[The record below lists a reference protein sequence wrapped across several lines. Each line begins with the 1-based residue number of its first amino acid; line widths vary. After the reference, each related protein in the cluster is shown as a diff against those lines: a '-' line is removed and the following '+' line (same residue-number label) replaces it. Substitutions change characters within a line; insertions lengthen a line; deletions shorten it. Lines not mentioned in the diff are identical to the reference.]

1 MRCCSPDKAADWAD
15 RLIDE
20 FGSISAVLAAGPA
33 AQTRVIGD
41 RLAVDLLGTAR
52 AVMLRGFENE
62 AFSGPVLSSNQQLID
77 YLRADMAHA
86 PVERFR
92 VLFLNAQNR
101 LLGESVADGS
111 VNHAPIYPREIIRR
125 ALEIGATALILV
137 HNHPSGDPAPSRSDV
152 QATRRIAEA
161 GRTFEICVHD
171 HLIIST
177 SGWSSLKALG
187 LL

>member
-1 MRCCSPDKAADWAD
+1 M
-15 RLIDE
+15 
-20 FGSISAVLAAGPA
+20 LAAPPSAQLPMLGNTA
-33 AQTRVIGD
+33 AVE
-41 RLAVDLLGTAR
+41 LLGAVR

-62 AFSGPVLSSNQQLID
+62 AFSGPVLSSNQELID

-125 ALEIGATALILV
+125 ALETGATALIMV
-137 HNHPSGDPAPSRSDV
+137 HNHPSGDPTPSRSDI
-152 QATRRIAEA
+152 QATRRVAEA
-161 GRTFEICVHD
+161 GKTFEICVHD
-171 HLIIST
+171 HLIIT
-177 SGWSSLKALG
+177 KLGWASFKALG